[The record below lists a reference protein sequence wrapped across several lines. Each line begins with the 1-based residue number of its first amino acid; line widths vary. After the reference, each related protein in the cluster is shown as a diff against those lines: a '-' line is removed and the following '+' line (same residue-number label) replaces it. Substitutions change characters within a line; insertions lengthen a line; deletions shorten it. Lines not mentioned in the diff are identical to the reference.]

1 MALSGF
7 ACCQVSSFL
16 GGQRQDGK
24 VLDLWRITEFLG
36 LQDSLAFFVAL
47 NIADAVNKE
56 LLRRL
61 NSNQGNSRYFMLSRF
76 ENLDAYVSMLNLGT
90 LLVREPQFV
99 QEVLRLTG
107 WLLSGCRGQ
116 QQYAYQQQGYTA

>member
-1 MALSGF
+1 MALPGF
-7 ACCQVSSFL
+7 ACCQVSYFL
-16 GGQRQDGK
+16 WGQRQDGK

-36 LQDSLAFFVAL
+36 LQDSLAFLVAL

-116 QQYAYQQQGYTA
+116 QQ